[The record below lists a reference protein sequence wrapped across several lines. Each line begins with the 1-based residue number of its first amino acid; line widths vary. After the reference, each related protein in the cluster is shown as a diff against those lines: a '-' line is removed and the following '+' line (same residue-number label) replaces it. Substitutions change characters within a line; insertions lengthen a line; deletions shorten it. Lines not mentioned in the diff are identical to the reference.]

1 MAALVT
7 LLAIVVALL
16 GILVAGLLRSH
27 AEVLR
32 ALHDLGINL
41 DPARHAGEGIDRTA
55 LGVPRPRADLAR
67 TGSSGF
73 DISGVSPGGDAV
85 TVAVTGADRLTLVA
99 FLSSTCLTC
108 RGFWEAFAA
117 SPLAVPGDARLVAVT
132 KGPEAE
138 SPAAVRKLAPPDVV
152 TVLSSQ
158 AWSAYGV
165 PVAPYFV
172 LVDGST
178 GDVVGEGAATT
189 WEQVRHL
196 MEQSMADAGWTGHA
210 GRAGNARGAGHADGV
225 ERVESAARPIHESGK
240 AREARVDDELRT
252 AGIEPGHPSLYPGDP
267 LPDEDTAT

>member
-32 ALHDLGINL
+32 ALHDLGVNL
-41 DPARHAGEGIDRTA
+41 DPERAAGDGIGRTM
-55 LGVPRPRADLAR
+55 LGVPRPRADLGA

-73 DISGVSPGGDAV
+73 DISGVSPSGDAV
-85 TVAVTGADRLTLVA
+85 SVAVTGTNRLTLVA

-117 SPLAVPGDARLVAVT
+117 TPLRAPGDARLIAVT

-138 SPAAVRKLAPPDVV
+138 SPAAVRKLAPPEVV
-152 TVLSSQ
+152 TVLSSE

-196 MEQSMADAGWTGHA
+196 MEQSMADAGWA
-210 GRAGNARGAGHADGV
+210 GRA
-225 ERVESAARPIHESGK
+225 SRPVHESGK
-240 AREARVDDELRT
+240 LREARVDDELRS
-252 AGIEPGHPSLYPGDP
+252 AGIEPGDRSLYPEQAQ
-267 LPDEDTAT
+267 PDKESSE

>member
-1 MAALVT
+1 MVALVT

-32 ALHDLGINL
+32 ALHDLGVNL
-41 DPARHAGEGIDRTA
+41 DPARTASDGVERTM
-55 LGVPRPRADLAR
+55 LGVPRPRADLAG

-73 DISGVSPGGDAV
+73 DIAGVSPSGDSV
-85 TVAVTGADRLTLVA
+85 TVAVTGTERLTLVA

-117 SPLAVPGDARLVAVT
+117 TPLRVPGDARLVAVT
-132 KGPEAE
+132 KGAEAE
-138 SPAAVRKLAPPDVV
+138 SPAAVRKLAPPDIV
-152 TVLSSQ
+152 TVLSSE
-158 AWSAYGV
+158 AWSTYGV

-172 LVDGST
+172 LVDGSS

-196 MEQSMADAGWTGHA
+196 MEQSMDDAGWAAQAKRG
-210 GRAGNARGAGHADGV
+210 GRPV
-225 ERVESAARPIHESGK
+225 HESGK
-240 AREARVDDELRT
+240 AREARVDDELRS
-252 AGIEPGHPSLYPGDP
+252 AGIEPGDPSLYPGQV
-267 LPDEDTAT
+267 LPDETSTQ